1 MSAEWDARQQA
12 DGGTAADRLHAAS
25 SQCGSWTGDNQAC
38 GLGAGATSPEG
49 QLDADIVA
57 AFGEMIEQ
65 MMERAEAVARRF
77 ELPSFCLKALHML
90 NAPMAMKE
98 LGQRIHCDPSFVTSI
113 ADMLDS
119 HGLGLR
125 EPDSRDR
132 RVKRL
137 RLTPK
142 GFELR
147 ERVERELFARLPWTD
162 ALELSER
169 KELLRLLR
177 KMLAAGR
184 GQHAPEA
191 RAESPSAR
199 APRTPARTGAARAA
213 SSPAGTATTG
223 ATGTPD
229 TSPVLSGGSSTGE
242 VT

>member
-1 MSAEWDARQQA
+1 MSAERDTSQQ
-12 DGGTAADRLHAAS
+12 DGDS
-25 SQCGSWTGDNQAC
+25 
-38 GLGAGATSPEG
+38 
-49 QLDADIVA
+49 QLDADIVE
-57 AFGEMIEQ
+57 AFGEIIEQ
-65 MMERAEAVARRF
+65 LIERVETVARRLD
-77 ELPSFCLKALHML
+77 LPSFCLKALHML
-90 NAPMAMKE
+90 NAPMAMKD
-98 LGQRIHCDPSFVTSI
+98 LGQRIHCDPSFVTAI

-125 EPDSRDR
+125 EPDARDR

-147 ERVERELFARLPWTD
+147 ERVERELFSRLPWTD

-184 GQHAPEA
+184 EQQAAEAPA
-191 RAESPSAR
+191 GSRSAR
-199 APRTPARTGAARAA
+199 APRTPAGTGAARAA
-213 SSPAGTATTG
+213 SSPTGTATTG
-223 ATGTPD
+223 PTGMPATE
-229 TSPVLSGGSSTGE
+229 PVLSGGTSTGE

>member
-1 MSAEWDARQQA
+1 MSADQVASQRAGRDE
-12 DGGTAADRLHAAS
+12 AADRLAAALDQSTSDQSTLDQGEMCHAEIRGGLFS
-25 SQCGSWTGDNQAC
+25 GGGQAAEPAA
-38 GLGAGATSPEG
+38 GEATPGA
-49 QLDADIVA
+49 QLDADI
-57 AFGEMIEQ
+57 
-65 MMERAEAVARRF
+65 AEAFQEFVEQVVERVESVARRF
-77 ELPSFCLKALHML
+77 ELPAFCLKALHML

-98 LGQRIHCDPSFVTSI
+98 LGQRIHCDPSFVTAI

-132 RVKRL
+132 RVKHL

-147 ERVERELFARLPWTD
+147 QRVERELFARMPWTD
-162 ALELSER
+162 ALDVNER

-184 GQHAPEA
+184 EQQATEAPA
-191 RAESPSAR
+191 GSRSAR
-199 APRTPARTGAARAA
+199 APRTPAT
-213 SSPAGTATTG
+213 
-223 ATGTPD
+223 
-229 TSPVLSGGSSTGE
+229 PVLSGGTSTGE